1 MTKIISIHS
10 FRGGTG
16 KSNVTANLATLIARM
31 GFRVGIVD
39 LDVQSPGVH
48 VLFGLDETKVKY
60 TLNDYLWGRCALE
73 AAAYDVSSVLMK
85 RQNWFANRGKLHLIP
100 SSIKTGDISRIL
112 REGYD
117 ARLLNDGFRH
127 LTQRLQLDYLFID
140 THPGI
145 NEETL
150 VSVIIS
156 DVLVVILRPDQQDYQ
171 GTAVTIDVAR
181 KLEVPKMLLVVNKAL
196 PASIGETLRQ
206 HLQGIY
212 QMPVSAMLPVCQE
225 MFQLGSSDIFCMR
238 YPEHPW
244 TQGVSAIALSLSEA
258 KQPISKSLTQH
269 GSVKGRR

>member
-1 MTKIISIHS
+1 MTKIISINS

-16 KSNVTANLATLIARM
+16 KSNVTANLATLVARM
-31 GFRVGIVD
+31 GFRVGSVD
-39 LDVQSPGVH
+39 LDIQSPGIH

-73 AAAYDVSSVLMK
+73 TAAYDVSSVLAK

-100 SSIKTGDISRIL
+100 SSIKTGEISRIL

-117 ARLLNDGFRH
+117 ARLLNDGFRQ

-171 GTAVTIDVAR
+171 GTAVTLDVAR

-196 PASIGETLRQ
+196 PALIGEALRQ
-206 HLQGIY
+206 QLQGIY
-212 QMPVSAMLPVCQE
+212 HMPVTAILPVCQE
-225 MFQLGSSDIFCMR
+225 MIQLASSDIFCMR

-244 TQGVSAIALSLSEA
+244 TQGVNAIALSLSEA
-258 KQPISKSLTQH
+258 KPMSKSLTQNTP
-269 GSVKGRR
+269 VKGRRY